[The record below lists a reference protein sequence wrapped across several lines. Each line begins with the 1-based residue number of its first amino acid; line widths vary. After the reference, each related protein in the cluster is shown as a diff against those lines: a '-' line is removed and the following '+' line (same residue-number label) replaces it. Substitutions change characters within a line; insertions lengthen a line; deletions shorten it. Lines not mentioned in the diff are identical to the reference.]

1 MLQVPEKLFAKASAL
16 GFECFSNARI
26 HKILPPQETGNWTLA
41 FQSGGWTL
49 VINGV
54 PQMNMSY
61 TEVSCFLER
70 RADAMPPSRTIEC
83 VTDSHQIRRSA

>member
-1 MLQVPEKLFAKASAL
+1 MLQVPKKLFAKASAL
-16 GFECFSNARI
+16 GFECFSNAQI
-26 HKILPPQETGNWTLA
+26 HKILPPQATGNWTLV
-41 FQSGGWTL
+41 FQSGCWML

-61 TEVSCFLER
+61 AEVSAFLER
-70 RADAMPPSRTIEC
+70 RAAAIAPSRPLEC